1 MNAPINASSPALNWA
16 CDSLRDQL
24 SSPWLEIVLVLVA
37 ILCGAIVGSE
47 REHRVKPAGLR
58 TLILVCLGS
67 AVFTM
72 LSYAFI
78 SSTQDS
84 GRVAAQVVT
93 GIGFLGAGAILHS
106 RTVVTGMTTA
116 ATIWFTAAI
125 GMTTG
130 AGFPAAAVGLTLLA
144 RAVLVGILEW
154 EIRRTGGMKSITID
168 VVYEP
173 DHGKT
178 LVKLQQIRCEYNLK
192 DPVLVPT
199 GPDEPFARVRFRLHL
214 PQRPLY
220 EFLDRIASE
229 PGVREL
235 REVAWDHT

>member
-1 MNAPINASSPALNWA
+1 MNAPINASSPALNWV
-16 CDSLRDQL
+16 CDSLRGQV
-24 SSPWLEIVLVLVA
+24 SSPWLEIVLVLAA

-67 AVFTM
+67 AVFTI
-72 LSYAFI
+72 LSYAFV
-78 SSTQDS
+78 SSTRDS

-106 RTVVTGMTTA
+106 RTAVTGMTTA

-130 AGFPAAAVGLTLLA
+130 AGFPAAALGLTLLA
-144 RAVLVGILEW
+144 RAVLVGVLKW
-154 EIRRTGGMKSITID
+154 EVRRTGGMKSLTVE

-178 LVKLQQIRCEYNLK
+178 LVKLQQIRCEYNLNE
-192 DPVLVPT
+192 PIVLPT
-199 GPDEPFARVRFRLHL
+199 GPDEPLGRVRFKLHA

-229 PGVREL
+229 PAVREL
-235 REVAWDHT
+235 REVA